1 MFKSQ
6 SLLSILLAT
15 TLITVF
21 LATFPIQ
28 ATTTQNLELLKTKN
42 QNKSLTLSWSSIA
55 NIFSR
60 KKSKKGS
67 RGEIC
72 PIAPKQ
78 LIDQSS
84 SDDSEEEIQQV
95 WSDRP
100 LFFWQ
105 IKKGIAQKIELFIPG
120 DKQAI
125 WQREIK
131 LGETNI
137 IYDGEPLQPGQLYQ
151 WRLTAKAPFTKERSV
166 NFQVMEQQQRDRITA
181 ELAQLE
187 AQLKQKAASVEVI
200 ALEKAN
206 YFVEK
211 ELWSD
216 ALRELYSVPTPSAEL
231 TQAVAQI
238 QKNDFCPR

>member
-6 SLLSILLAT
+6 SLPSILLAT

-28 ATTTQNLELLKTKN
+28 ASTTQNSEILKTKN

-55 NIFSR
+55 NIFTR
-60 KKSKKGS
+60 KKSNKGS

-72 PIAPKQ
+72 PIAPQK

-84 SDDSEEEIQQV
+84 SNSTEEEIQQV

-100 LFFWQ
+100 LFLWKVKNGVATQ
-105 IKKGIAQKIELFIPG
+105 VELLIPG
-120 DKQAI
+120 DKQAF

-131 LGETNI
+131 SGETHI
-137 IYDGEPLQPGQLYQ
+137 IYDGEPLQPGLLYQ
-151 WRLTAKAPFTKERSV
+151 WQLTVKAPYKKVRRV
-166 NFQVMEQQQRDRITA
+166 NFQVMEQQPRDRITA

-187 AQLKQKAASVEVI
+187 AQLKQKAASAEVI
-200 ALEKAN
+200 ALDKAN

-238 QKNDFCPR
+238 QSNDFCQR